1 MKKIGLFLD
10 HSEARFIDPENQK
23 FSHVVRCELNGLE
36 RIPGESAIGGRVSK
50 THSTNN
56 EHQEHNRQQNALKS
70 YYKEVAENLKT
81 YDSIYLFGPTT
92 ARDELCNFIA
102 KQNHFNGKKIVS
114 EKADYMTDNQIVAK
128 VSRFF
133 S

>member
-10 HSEARFIDPENQK
+10 HSEARFIDPENQS
-23 FSHVVRCELNGLE
+23 FSQVVRCEVNGTE
-36 RIPGESAIGGRVSK
+36 RIPGETPIGGRVSK

-56 EHQEHNRQQNALKS
+56 EHQEHNREQHALKS
-70 YYKEVAENLKT
+70 YYKQVAENLKS

-102 KQNHFNGKKIVS
+102 KQNHFTGKQIVS
-114 EKADYMTDNQIVAK
+114 EKADYMTDNQILAK
-128 VSRFF
+128 VQRFF